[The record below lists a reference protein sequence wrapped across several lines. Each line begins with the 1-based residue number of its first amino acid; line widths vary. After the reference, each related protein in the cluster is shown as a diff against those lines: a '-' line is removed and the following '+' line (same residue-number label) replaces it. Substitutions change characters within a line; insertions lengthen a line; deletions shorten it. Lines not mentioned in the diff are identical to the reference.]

1 MIHRTSAAIAT
12 AIAFG
17 ALFMPNASYAQL
29 QPNAPSDLVT
39 LVSDATLCPSGNDN
53 RLGNRV
59 LSDGSSVPFSIP
71 NGSVLVI
78 TSWEWGP
85 VFTKEP
91 NHWEIAELTLQ
102 TPQGGLVQVGTAG
115 NATPGAQNTSIS
127 NQFTGSNASVQT
139 MIAVKPGVIVCFS
152 SSSDVRAPSIVHGF
166 LMQDR

>member
-1 MIHRTSAAIAT
+1 MAHRTSAAIAT
-12 AIAFG
+12 AVAFG
-17 ALFMPNASYAQL
+17 ALFVPNASYAQL

-39 LVSDATLCPSGNDN
+39 LVPDATLCPSGNDN

-59 LSDGSSVPFSIP
+59 LSDGSEVPFSIP

-91 NHWEIAELTLQ
+91 NHWEIAELSLQ
-102 TPQGGLVQVGTAG
+102 TPQGGLVHVGTAG
-115 NATPGAQNTSIS
+115 NATPGAQNTSNS

-139 MIAVKPGVIVCFS
+139 MIAVKPGQIVCFS

-166 LMQDR
+166 LTQDR